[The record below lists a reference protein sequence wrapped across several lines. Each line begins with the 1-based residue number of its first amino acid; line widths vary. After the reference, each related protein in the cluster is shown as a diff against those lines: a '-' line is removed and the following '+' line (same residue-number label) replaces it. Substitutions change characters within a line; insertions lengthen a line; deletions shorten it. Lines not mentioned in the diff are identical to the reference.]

1 MLRPRGRCWLLL
13 KGSIRCQKC
22 KCRRGGKVLGTGR
35 YELWVYAYDRQ
46 SIAHIVKGL
55 TQGPPWNWDHRDKYQ
70 FEYIFSIQLIQ
81 LSIEICLSPIRPVR
95 NSIAIMPDEDI
106 AIDINTISDFL
117 AATDIP
123 DIRQAEPVDCIVL
136 CVSAL
141 IRSAETVFEAIT
153 ARPDLTKVL
162 VLCGGIGHSTQY
174 LYDAVGKSKYAHLLA
189 RANGLPEA
197 QVMNL
202 ILEDFLKSHSTTL
215 SGVKVLVEDRS
226 TNCGANASET
236 RKVLE
241 ANCMKPASIIVV
253 QDPTMMRRTMASFRK
268 VFADAATIPAFAGCP
283 TFVPCVNEDGGH
295 VSHASIFP
303 SHELWHM
310 DRFVSL
316 LLGEIPRLRNDEH
329 GYGPKGKGFI
339 VAVNIPSKVEKA
351 WGTLT
356 ESSTGARST
365 SRTSA

>member
-1 MLRPRGRCWLLL
+1 MAD
-13 KGSIRCQKC
+13 
-22 KCRRGGKVLGTGR
+22 
-35 YELWVYAYDRQ
+35 E
-46 SIAHIVKGL
+46 
-55 TQGPPWNWDHRDKYQ
+55 N
-70 FEYIFSIQLIQ
+70 
-81 LSIEICLSPIRPVR
+81 
-95 NSIAIMPDEDI
+95 IAIE
-106 AIDINTISDFL
+106 INTISEFL

-141 IRSAETVFEAIT
+141 ICSAETVFQAIT

-189 RANGLPEA
+189 SAHELPEA

-202 ILEDFLKSHSTTL
+202 ILEDFLKSHATTL
-215 SGVKVLVEDRS
+215 SGVKVLVEDKS

-236 RKVLE
+236 RKLLE
-241 ANCMKPASIIVV
+241 ANGMKPASIIIV

-268 VFADAATIPAFAGCP
+268 VFADAATIPTFAGCP
-283 TFVPCVNEDGGH
+283 TFVPCVSEDGDH

-303 SHELWHM
+303 SHELWDM

-316 LLGEIPRLRNDEH
+316 LLGEIPRLRNDEN
-329 GYGPKGKGFI
+329 GYGPSGKGFI
-339 VAVNIPSKVEKA
+339 VAVEIPTKVEKA
-351 WGTLT
+351 WSALT
-356 ESSTGARST
+356 GSSIGAHSASRS
-365 SRTSA
+365 SA